1 MALFSKI
8 IGSVLDDE
16 PMVDDQMGSFNDIG
30 IPVQHIPGPPQKWG
44 LAEDLLEY
52 LKPQSQEEH
61 NELLN
66 KYYAQRKT
74 DPLWKEK
81 GVEAEKNS
89 PHFNSK
95 DVKLRTKFDAKS
107 SVIKGIA
114 YNPNDNLAWL
124 KMGNK
129 WYTYSASPEQFQRFL
144 SFGSLGREMNNIKND
159 KSHSMTKID
168 VRKTPNVSSVLG
180 MF

>member
-30 IPVQHIPGPPQKWG
+30 IPVQGTPTPARWG
-44 LAEDLLEY
+44 LSQDLLEY
-52 LKPQSQEEH
+52 LKPQTQEEH
-61 NELLN
+61 NALLN
-66 KYYAQRKT
+66 TYYAQRAT
-74 DPLWKEK
+74 DPQWKEK
-81 GVEAEKNS
+81 GLEAEKNS

-95 DVKLRTKFDAKS
+95 DVEPRTKLGARS

-129 WYTYSASPEQFQRFL
+129 WYTYSATPEQFQRFM
-144 SFGSLGREMNNIKND
+144 SFGSLGQEMNNIKND

-168 VRKTPNVSSVLG
+168 AKKTPNVSSVLG

>member
-30 IPVQHIPGPPQKWG
+30 IPVQVTPSPAGWG
-44 LAEDLLEY
+44 LAEDLLDY

-74 DPLWKEK
+74 DPQWKEK

-129 WYTYSASPEQFQRFL
+129 WYTYLATPKQFQDFM
-144 SFGSLGREMNNIKND
+144 SFGSLGQEMNNIKNNH
-159 KSHSMTKID
+159 SHSMTKIDD